1 MALKKYKP
9 RSCGMRFRESATF
22 EEITEKRPVKRLTK
36 AVRKTAGRNNQGRIT
51 TRHHGGGAKQRMRI
65 VDFKRNKF
73 DVEATVKD
81 IAYDP
86 TRSAYLALIEYT
98 DGVKNYILAPE
109 GLKPGMK
116 VMNGAKAEATVG
128 NCLPL
133 SQIPLGL
140 FVHAVE
146 LVPGRGAAVARS
158 AGNSC
163 QVMARDGSR
172 VTLKMPSGEVRIFN
186 GRCLATV
193 GSVGNKDWGSKAR
206 QGWPQALPRH
216 SSDGSRCRHEPCRPP
231 DGRRRRPYVRRLQ
244 PAFSVGQAR
253 QGRQDPSE
261 AQGFQQDHRQ
271 EEEVIHVAFS

>member
-1 MALKKYKP
+1 
-9 RSCGMRFRESATF
+9 
-22 EEITEKRPVKRLTK
+22 
-36 AVRKTAGRNNQGRIT
+36 
-51 TRHHGGGAKQRMRI
+51 MRI

-116 VMNGAKAEATVG
+116 VMNGPKAEATVG

-146 LVPGRGAAVARS
+146 LVPGRGASVARS
-158 AGNSC
+158 AGNAC
-163 QVMARDGSR
+163 QVMARDGGR
-172 VTLKMPSGEVRIFN
+172 VTLKMPSGEVAKSASSTAAASPRSARSATRT
-186 GRCLATV
+186 GARSSSARPAASATSASARRCAA
-193 GSVGNKDWGSKAR
+193 S
-206 QGWPQALPRH
+206 P
-216 SSDGSRCRHEPCRPP
+216 
-231 DGRRRRPYVRRLQ
+231 
-244 PAFSVGQAR
+244 
-253 QGRQDPSE
+253 
-261 AQGFQQDHRQ
+261 
-271 EEEVIHVAFS
+271 

>member
-133 SQIPLGL
+133 
-140 FVHAVE
+140 F
-146 LVPGRGAAVARS
+146 
-158 AGNSC
+158 
-163 QVMARDGSR
+163 MARDGSR

-193 GSVGNKDWGSKAR
+193 GSVGNKDWGSIKLGKAGR
-206 QGWPQALPRH
+206 KRYLGIRPTVRGVAMNPVDHPMGGGEGRTSGGSNPR
-216 SSDGSRCRHEPCRPP
+216 SPWGKLAKGGKTRPKRKASNKIIVK
-231 DGRRRRPYVRRLQ
+231 RRK
-244 PAFSVGQAR
+244 
-253 QGRQDPSE
+253 
-261 AQGFQQDHRQ
+261 
-271 EEEVIHVAFS
+271 